1 MDTVLNIPIE
11 GYQSVGTIPLFWLR
25 KNLNTGVEPGGE
37 LRRIFSSW
45 LANGS
50 AAERKKA
57 SSLVVNPTLRRRL
70 SLPAGTATQNSG
82 RLHPFETPTSKSR
95 VPQAT
100 PDLGAA
106 RSGFHQRFFVSRR

>member
-50 AAERKKA
+50 AAERKGIVFGRQ
-57 SSLVVNPTLRRRL
+57 SNPTQAAIPPGWHRHAKLR
-70 SLPAGTATQNSG
+70 
-82 RLHPFETPTSKSR
+82 TPT
-95 VPQAT
+95 P
-100 PDLGAA
+100 L
-106 RSGFHQRFFVSRR
+106 